1 MTYHGD
7 EAFPALSDEQRAR
20 LQACGSAQEVESG
33 ALLSG
38 AGEAAYDLI
47 LVDSGEAEVVRAATA
62 RAAEAVVARFG
73 TGQFVGEL
81 SLLTGQARLGM
92 RVFVTGASGWI
103 GSALVP
109 ELIGAG
115 HEVTGLARSDASA
128 AALTGAG
135 VHRGDLDDP
144 GGLRGA
150 AGASDGVIHLAFSAD
165 MMRSGDFQGAV
176 DADRRAVEALGEA
189 LTGSDRPLVIASAT
203 VVLAPGRVGT
213 EQDEPGLDPAAAG
226 GPRAR
231 LATEPGGLARER
243 HRNGVVDVRAEQ
255 AEQAGLVQGLHR
267 AGEEAALSFASRGVR
282 SSAVRLATTCHGD
295 GDHGFLA
302 ALAGIARDTGVS
314 GFTGDGSSRWTAV
327 HRLDAAHLF
336 RLALE
341 TAPAGSRLHA
351 VADEGVPIRAIAEV
365 IGRHLDVPVVS
376 VPAGQASGHFGF
388 LAGFLA
394 ADNPVSSTLTRE
406 LLGWQPA
413 HPGLIEDLDNGHYFH
428 GRPA

>member
-1 MTYHGD
+1 
-7 EAFPALSDEQRAR
+7 
-20 LQACGSAQEVESG
+20 
-33 ALLSG
+33 
-38 AGEAAYDLI
+38 
-47 LVDSGEAEVVRAATA
+47 
-62 RAAEAVVARFG
+62 
-73 TGQFVGEL
+73 
-81 SLLTGQARLGM
+81 M

-115 HEVTGLARSDASA
+115 HEVTGLARSDATA

-135 VHRGDLDDP
+135 ARVHRGDLDDP
-144 GGLRGA
+144 GALRGA
-150 AGASDGVIHLAFSAD
+150 AGASDGVIHLAFSGD

-189 LTGSDRPLVIASAT
+189 LTGSGRPLVIASAT

-213 EQDEPGLDPAAAG
+213 EQDAPGLDPAAAG
-226 GPRAR
+226 GPRAQ
-231 LATEPGGLARER
+231 LATDPGGLAPER

-255 AEQAGLVQGLHR
+255 AELVQGLHR
-267 AGEEAALSFASRGVR
+267 AGEEVALSFASLGVR
-282 SSAVRLATTCHGD
+282 SSVVRLATTCHGD

-302 ALAGIARDTGVS
+302 ALVGIARDKGVS

-341 TAPAGSRLHA
+341 KAPAGSRLHA

-376 VPAGQASGHFGF
+376 VPAGEASGHFGF

-394 ADNPVSSTLTRE
+394 ADNPVSSALTRE

-413 HPGLIEDLDNGHYFH
+413 HPGLIEDLGKGYYFH
-428 GRPA
+428 SRPA